1 MNDYANEL
9 SEATSLG
16 VEAYKAISAW
26 LDRPPS
32 RTEQVPTAELER
44 KVKQLRA
51 SRARLLALKK
61 AYGDESDI
69 VAAIAA
75 NTAYFRKVGVSL
87 PEDE

>member
-9 SEATSLG
+9 SAANAQG
-16 VEAYKAISAW
+16 IEAYNAIAAW

-32 RTEQVPTAELER
+32 KDEGVPTAELER

-51 SRARLLALKK
+51 SRAQLLALKK
-61 AYGDESDI
+61 THGEASDI
-69 VAAIAA
+69 VSALAQ
-75 NTAYFRKVGVSL
+75 NTAYFRKIGVSL